1 MYKASDSSFGTGDGF
16 KTQLSNVVSTDVCL
30 SMEAPP
36 SEFGALQR
44 SRLIGWIVP
53 ECGGMPPP
61 LGINGKHY
69 RFVRFDTGGT
79 VNVLNRFEA
88 VSSGAWS
95 PDGIDDLGLPPASH
109 CQFGHKA
116 QTRRCII

>member
-1 MYKASDSSFGTGDGF
+1 
-16 KTQLSNVVSTDVCL
+16 
-30 SMEAPP
+30 
-36 SEFGALQR
+36 
-44 SRLIGWIVP
+44 
-53 ECGGMPPP
+53 MPPP

-116 QTRRCII
+116 QTRRCIILYRFLALTNPRCVTGGYPDARHAQSSLLM